1 MVPRDTQIDLH
12 ELIQR
17 MQTTVIV
24 VDSTLCIHFIN
35 ESGLA
40 LLETGFR
47 QVQGRPLN
55 DFVSEDRFSLARY
68 RSAFD
73 TSEGFNECESQLFL
87 KDGRIMMVDIQVSLH
102 YQQKSQYLLIEILP
116 IDKQRKLTLETQ
128 QYAQQ
133 TAAKELIRGLAHE
146 IKNPLGGIR
155 GAAQLL
161 SKELKDP
168 AHNEFTEM
176 IIDQAD
182 RLRSLVDRLL
192 GPNSLPQKKVCNIHE
207 IIEKVCAVID
217 ADLSHDIH
225 IERDYDP
232 SIPDIYA
239 DPDMMQQALLNI
251 AKNASQALKMS
262 KKVNPVMGFRSRI
275 DRQCVIKGKRHGLC
289 CMVSI
294 VDNGPGIPDELRDT
308 LFYPMVTTKLDGS
321 GLGLSIA
328 QTLADHHDGKIDVES
343 YPGYTEFTLHI
354 PIITKDNLNE

>member
-176 IIDQAD
+176 IIDQA
-182 RLRSLVDRLL
+182 
-192 GPNSLPQKKVCNIHE
+192 
-207 IIEKVCAVID
+207 
-217 ADLSHDIH
+217 
-225 IERDYDP
+225 
-232 SIPDIYA
+232 
-239 DPDMMQQALLNI
+239 
-251 AKNASQALKMS
+251 KNASQALKMS
-262 KKVNPVMGFRSRI
+262 NKVNPVMGFRSRI